1 VENKI
6 TNTGGCPLHNKRV
19 VEDSMVTDLDT
30 INSYGDFLHLDR
42 LLNLQNSF
50 SESHEG
56 MLFVIVHQV
65 SELWLKLVK
74 HELAVVIDYVKNDEV
89 AKAQKGLARILCIQK
104 QLSTSFKVMGTMTP
118 VDYDTLRNL
127 LGEASGFQ
135 SYGYR
140 AVEFMLGNKDRNMVE
155 LHRHN
160 KEAYEMLDQLMNAP
174 SLYDEVNRLLVRN
187 GIEIDKSH
195 LNRKLA
201 APYEA
206 NQSVVDAWMH
216 VYKNAEEYW
225 DLYQVGELLMDV
237 EDNFQNWRFTHMRTV
252 QRIIGF
258 KVGTGG
264 STGVGFLKKALD
276 IQFFPELYTIRYE
289 LN

>member
-1 VENKI
+1 MENKI

-74 HELAVVIDYVKNDEV
+74 HELAVVINYVKNDEV

>member
-1 VENKI
+1 MENKI

-30 INSYGDFLHLDR
+30 INSYADFLHLDR

-104 QLSTSFKVMGTMTP
+104 QLITSFKVMGTMTP

>member
-1 VENKI
+1 MENKI

-89 AKAQKGLARILCIQK
+89 TKAQKGLARILCIQK

>member
-1 VENKI
+1 MENKI
-6 TNTGGCPLHNKRV
+6 TNIGGCPLHNKRV

-30 INSYGDFLHLDR
+30 INSYGDFLHLDQF
-42 LLNLQNSF
+42 LNLQNSF

-89 AKAQKGLARILCIQK
+89 AKAKKGIARILCIQE
-104 QLSTSFKVMGTMTP
+104 QLITSFKVLGTMTP
-118 VDYDTLRNL
+118 VDYDTLRDF

-140 AVEFMLGNKDRNMVE
+140 AVEFMLGNKDRKMVE

-258 KVGTGG
+258 KAGTGG

>member
-1 VENKI
+1 MENKI

>member
-1 VENKI
+1 
-6 TNTGGCPLHNKRV
+6 
-19 VEDSMVTDLDT
+19 MVTDLDT